1 MKHDA
6 DWYAIRRAYRAGV
19 FKVLDD
25 IRNGTVAEEDLCKLN
40 NFCAVSLHLMSKV
53 QQPVW
58 RICEHEAELA
68 SELLKEVENIE

>member
-19 FKVLDD
+19 FKALDN
-25 IRNGTVAEEDLCKLN
+25 IQNGSITEEEFGKLN
-40 NFCAVSLHLMSKV
+40 NFCAVALHLMSKV

-58 RICEHEAELA
+58 RICEREAELA
-68 SELLKEVENIE
+68 SELMKEVDDI